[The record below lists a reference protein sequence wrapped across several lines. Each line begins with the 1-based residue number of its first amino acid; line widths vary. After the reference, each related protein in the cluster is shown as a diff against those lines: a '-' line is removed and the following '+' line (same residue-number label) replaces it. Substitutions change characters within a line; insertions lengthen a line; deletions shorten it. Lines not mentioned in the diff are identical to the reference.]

1 MKSARDAV
9 YEALHER
16 LTHGHYPADATL
28 IPQALSDEFGVSRTP
43 VREAL
48 ALLERKGLLIAASRG
63 FVLRIRSDEEMLE
76 IFEVRAIL
84 ESSAAAAA
92 AERHT
97 PVDIARLRE
106 ALAQSASH
114 TDPVEIRHALNV
126 FHDCVMRAAHNQT
139 IYGMERDLRDQ
150 IKVSAPWFTPTG
162 RESFESSVS
171 EHEQILSAIID
182 GSAEKARLLMLE
194 HLNHDRDVRISQ
206 LVSRTMG
213 VAAGESPSP

>member
-16 LTHGHYPADATL
+16 LTHGHYPAEATL
-28 IPQALSDEFGVSRTP
+28 IPQALSEEFGVSRTP

-48 ALLERKGLLIAASRG
+48 GLLERKGLLVAASRG
-63 FVLRIRSDEEMLE
+63 FVLRIRGDEEMLE

-97 PVDIARLRE
+97 PVDIARLKE
-106 ALAQSASH
+106 ALALSSNYTEPA
-114 TDPVEIRHALNV
+114 DIRQALNV
-126 FHDCVMRAAHNQT
+126 FHDCVLRAAHNQT
-139 IYGMERDLRDQ
+139 IYDMERDLRDQ

-171 EHEQILSAIID
+171 EHEQILSAIIG
-182 GSAEKARLLMLE
+182 GSAEMARLLMLE
-194 HLNHDRDVRISQ
+194 HQNHDRDVRISQ

-213 VAAGESPSP
+213 GVAGESSAP

>member
-16 LTHGHYPADATL
+16 LTHGYYPADVVL
-28 IPQALSDEFGVSRTP
+28 IPQALSEEFGVSRTP

-48 ALLERKGLLIAASRG
+48 GLLERKGLLVAASRG

-97 PVDIARLRE
+97 PVDIARLKE
-106 ALAQSASH
+106 ALALSRSQ
-114 TDPVEIRHALNV
+114 TDPAEIRHALNV
-126 FHDCVMRAAHNQT
+126 FHDCVMLAAHNQT
-139 IYGMERDLRDQ
+139 IYNLERELRDQ
-150 IKVSAPWFTPTG
+150 IKVGAPWFTPTG
-162 RESFESSVS
+162 RESFDNSVD
-171 EHEQILSAIID
+171 EHGQILEAIID

-206 LVSRTMG
+206 LVSRSMG
-213 VAAGESPSP
+213 ADKPSS

>member
-16 LTHGHYPADATL
+16 LTHGHYPADAVL
-28 IPQALSDEFGVSRTP
+28 IPQALSEEFGVSRTP

-48 ALLERKGLLIAASRG
+48 GLLERKGLIVAASRG

-76 IFEVRAIL
+76 IFEVRAVL

-106 ALAQSASH
+106 ALTQSRTH
-114 TDPVEIRHALNV
+114 TDPAEIRHALNV
-126 FHDCVMRAAHNQT
+126 FHDCVMLASHNQT
-139 IYGMERDLRDQ
+139 IHALERDLRDQ
-150 IKVSAPWFTPTG
+150 CKVSAPWFTPTG
-162 RESFESSVS
+162 RESFESSID
-171 EHEQILSAIID
+171 EHEQILSAIVD
-182 GSAEKARLLMLE
+182 GAAEKARLLMLE

-206 LVSRTMG
+206 LVSRSMK
-213 VAAGESPSP
+213 AGEKPLP